1 MMDVISERIGAMI
14 ESVRSRD
21 ENEILEGKLQRPQKM
36 EAIGIAT
43 RDALENR
50 PTEPVVNA

>member
-1 MMDVISERIGAMI
+1 MMDVISERVGAMI

-36 EAIGIAT
+36 EAIDIAT